1 MTTVM
6 VKTPADYTQTDW
18 SGGETNQLFLYPE
31 DGDYKRENSLI
42 ASQSQLWPYDR
53 QPLPYLMAITGS

>member
-31 DGDYKRENSLI
+31 KETTKKERSPI
-42 ASQSQLWPYDR
+42 VSQL
-53 QPLPYLMAITGS
+53 QL

>member
-1 MTTVM
+1 MTKVTI
-6 VKTPADYTQTDW
+6 KTPSDYLQTDW

-42 ASQSQLWPYDR
+42 VSQL
-53 QPLPYLMAITGS
+53 QL